1 MTQSIQAIPVSKHA
15 SCRAQ
20 QRGIPGVV
28 LEWLFD
34 YGESQPDHRGA
45 EVLYFTNKSRQQIDR
60 SEGSAAIRRFNEFMN
75 SYAVVG
81 RDGSLITCGHR
92 VKKIN
97 RH

>member
-1 MTQSIQAIPVSKHA
+1 MTQTIQTINPSKHA
-15 SCRAQ
+15 ACRAQ

-34 YGESQPDHRGA
+34 YGERQADHRGA
-45 EVLYFTNKSRQQIDR
+45 EVLYFTKKSRQHIDR
-60 SEGSAAIRRFNEFMN
+60 SEGSVAIRRFHEFMD

-81 RDGSLITCGHR
+81 MDGSLITCGHR

>member
-1 MTQSIQAIPVSKHA
+1 MTKAIQTINASKHA
-15 SCRAQ
+15 TCRAQ

-34 YGESQPDHRGA
+34 YGERQPDHRGA
-45 EVLYFTNKSRQQIDR
+45 EVLYFTSKSRQRIDR
-60 SEGSAAIRRFNEFMN
+60 SEGSVAMRRFHEFMN

-81 RDGSLITCGHR
+81 LDGALITCGHR
-92 VKKIN
+92 VKKIH